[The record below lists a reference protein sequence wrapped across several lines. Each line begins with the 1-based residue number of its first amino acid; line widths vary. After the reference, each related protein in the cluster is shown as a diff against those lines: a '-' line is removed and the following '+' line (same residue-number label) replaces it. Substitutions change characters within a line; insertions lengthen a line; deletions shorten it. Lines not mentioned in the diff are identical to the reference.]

1 MQEELLPSIS
11 DWSCWSVWVVSTS
24 QMVVCGHRLKGQTCP
39 LAIIFSQWISWLFH
53 NYLPECIPSINSS
66 LKTDHQRQFHTFW
79 SNFDL
84 QVGFLYYYIISV
96 IMISATVI
104 PKSSRLGPDKDLAI
118 TVLWAVQTKKKIK
131 SLFSRLIRHISDE
144 KCERW
149 ASRKKNNKKYKLVS

>member
-1 MQEELLPSIS
+1 MLLEHRPPEA
-11 DWSCWSVWVVSTS
+11 VSHIL
-24 QMVVCGHRLKGQTCP
+24 VKFWPPGR
-39 LAIIFSQWISWLFH
+39 FSL
-53 NYLPECIPSINSS
+53 L
-66 LKTDHQRQFHTFW
+66 L
-79 SNFDL
+79 
-84 QVGFLYYYIISV
+84 YYIISV